1 MSARPLIAPAA
12 RARTPAPAQL
22 NAAPKA
28 IGPNP
33 MGMISG
39 GAAGSLDVR
48 PTAPAPAGVSW
59 ATLAAAFIVV
69 AAMAACY
76 ASNLRDLAAAW
87 EKDPNYSHGYLVI
100 PIALLVFWRRRESHA
115 SGPARGNP
123 AGWAVLVASLVLRA
137 VAYERGS
144 YWVETFTMIPALAG
158 LALAYGGV
166 GFLGIC
172 WPSIAFLLFM
182 MPLPRI
188 INEFMALPLQSF
200 AAIASASMLKLTGL
214 WVLRDGNVILVGGE
228 PLEVAEACNGL
239 SMLLSLT
246 ATIVTTLLLIPL
258 PRWKQAVLALSILPI
273 AVLSNVLRI
282 TATAWCY
289 HKYGPEIGSKY
300 AHDIAGWLMMPTAL
314 VFVLIELKIMSWLV
328 VEDHAQADSLYGLGG
343 SAPDPLYG
351 LGGPAPKR

>member
-1 MSARPLIAPAA
+1 M
-12 RARTPAPAQL
+12 AQ
-22 NAAPKA
+22 KA
-28 IGPNP
+28 IGPNL

-39 GAAGSLDVR
+39 GLAGPVDAR
-48 PTAPAPAGVSW
+48 PSMPASPGVSW
-59 ATLAAAFIVV
+59 GTLAAALAVI
-69 AAMAACY
+69 AATAACY
-76 ASNLRDLAAAW
+76 ASNLRDLAASW

-100 PIALLVFWRRRESHA
+100 PIALLVFWRRRESRDLGA
-115 SGPARGNP
+115 ARGNP
-123 AGWAVLVASLVLRA
+123 LGWAVLVASLLLRA

-158 LALAYGGV
+158 LALAYGGL
-166 GFLGIC
+166 GFLGVC

-182 MPLPRI
+182 MPLPRVF
-188 INEFMALPLQSF
+188 NEFMALPLQSF
-200 AAIASASMLKLTGL
+200 AAIASAAMLKLTGL

-258 PRWKQAVLALSILPI
+258 PRWKQAVLALSIVPI

-314 VFVLIELKIMSWLV
+314 VFVLMELKVMSWLV
-328 VEDHAQADSLYGLGG
+328 VEDHAQADSLYGL
-343 SAPDPLYG
+343 ADPADSPYRLS
-351 LGGPAPKR
+351 GPAAK

>member
-1 MSARPLIAPAA
+1 
-12 RARTPAPAQL
+12 
-22 NAAPKA
+22 
-28 IGPNP
+28 

-39 GAAGSLDVR
+39 GVAGALDARTPTPTPAAASR
-48 PTAPAPAGVSW
+48 
-59 ATLAAAFIVV
+59 ATLAAAIAV
-69 AAMAACY
+69 ALAMAACY
-76 ASNLRDLAAAW
+76 ASNLRDLAVAW

-100 PIALLVFWRRRESHA
+100 PIALLVLWRRRESPA

-123 AGWAVLVASLVLRA
+123 LGWAVLVASLVLRA
-137 VAYERGS
+137 AAYERGS
-144 YWVETFTMIPALAG
+144 YWIETFTMIPTLAG
-158 LALAYGGV
+158 LALAYGGLASLRV
-166 GFLGIC
+166 C

-182 MPLPRI
+182 MPLPRF

-200 AAIASASMLKLTGL
+200 AAMASAWMLKMTGL

-246 ATIVTTLLLIPL
+246 ATIVTTLLLVPL

-314 VFVLIELKIMSWLV
+314 AFVLLELKAMSLLV
-328 VEDHAQADSLYGLGG
+328 VEDQVREDS
-343 SAPDPLYG
+343 LYG
-351 LGGPAPKR
+351 LGGPAPK